1 MRPRGSPAVPPGG
14 QDARWVGVVAD
25 SVERERNLSTPL
37 GQFFGW
43 IVESVG
49 SGGLIQ
55 VVPGRLG
62 GSGCL
67 RTNLLGVAV

>member
-1 MRPRGSPAVPPGG
+1 MSGDRCEPAEH
-14 QDARWVGVVAD
+14 QSALSLRIITTITEEGV
-25 SVERERNLSTPL
+25 RNLSTPL

-43 IVESVG
+43 IVESAG

-67 RTNLLGVAV
+67 RTNLLGVAA